1 MNQHRRRQWGTLFY
15 LLAGLIVV
23 AFLPTGCA
31 APRAYLIVDYPVPEA
46 SSQLAG
52 REIRLQVIDGRGDR
66 QVLTPAAQRQFTGF
80 QDRYS
85 LAWIT
90 AGRERILA
98 GEKNLEELF
107 LEAFRK
113 RLTQMGA
120 KVLTHDA
127 PGVPLLQV
135 LIDSFSIDLENQRWI
150 TSMRYEAN
158 LITGD
163 RIVAKEMVSGESER
177 VRVIGRRGA
186 DNNLSDI
193 FTTVVNRL
201 EITKMFQQARW

>member
-1 MNQHRRRQWGTLFY
+1 MPLHRRRQCVAFFHHLVGLVVVAV
-15 LLAGLIVV
+15 LLAGC
-23 AFLPTGCA
+23 G

-52 REIRLQVIDGRGDR
+52 QEVRLQVIDRRVDR
-66 QVLTPAAQRQFTGF
+66 QVLTPAAQRQFEGF
-80 QDRYS
+80 KERYS

-90 AGRERILA
+90 PGRERILA
-98 GEKNLEELF
+98 GEKNLEDLF

-120 KVLTHDA
+120 QVLTHDA

-135 LIDSFSIDLENQRWI
+135 LIDSFSLDLESQRWI

-158 LITGD
+158 LMTGD

-186 DNNLSDI
+186 DTNLSDI

>member
-1 MNQHRRRQWGTLFY
+1 MHLHRRRQCVALFY
-15 LLAGLIVV
+15 LLAGLMIVHLLL
-23 AFLPTGCA
+23 AGCA

-52 REIRLQVIDGRGDR
+52 QAVRLQVIDRRGDR
-66 QVLTPAAQRQFTGF
+66 QVLTPAAQRQFMGF
-80 QDRYS
+80 QERYS
-85 LAWIT
+85 LAWVT
-90 AGRERILA
+90 PGRERILA
-98 GEKNLEELF
+98 GEKNLEDLF

-120 KVLTHDA
+120 QVLTHDA

-135 LIDSFSIDLENQRWI
+135 LIEEFNIDLENQRWI
-150 TSMRYEAN
+150 TSMRYEAT
-158 LITGD
+158 LMTGD
-163 RIVAKEMVSGESER
+163 RIMAKEMVSGESER

-186 DNNLSDI
+186 DTNLSDI

-201 EITKMFQQARW
+201 EITKMFQQTR